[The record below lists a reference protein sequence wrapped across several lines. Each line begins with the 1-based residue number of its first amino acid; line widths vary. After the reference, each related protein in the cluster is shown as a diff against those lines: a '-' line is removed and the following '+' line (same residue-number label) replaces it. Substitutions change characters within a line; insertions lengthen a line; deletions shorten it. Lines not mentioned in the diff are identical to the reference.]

1 MAPKGGNKKK
11 PVAPIDP
18 GTSTPSLGEQLSYLH
33 APRPFKNPG
42 YTKNVNRR
50 TKNLKTVLGQE
61 RERERVEREKRR
73 EDEMDVDGQ
82 GEEEMPTCKSCPFH
96 SQFTLC

>member
-1 MAPKGGNKKK
+1 M
-11 PVAPIDP
+11 
-18 GTSTPSLGEQLSYLH
+18 
-33 APRPFKNPG
+33 
-42 YTKNVNRR
+42 NRR